1 MTHKQKC
8 HLDRSQ
14 TASSSGA
21 VERPAAPTSPPH
33 LFLFVIPLSEVEWGI
48 CVCLTGL
55 EGAEGPSYPSP
66 GASPWGWSCDYESE
80 LIECI
85 GDLSPIKKW
94 EMGSAFLVIG
104 SSFEGLI
111 FFRRRSI
118 ATNSTFRSLFSV
130 PEHVRSIELG
140 SRGAWKFFLLKKL
153 TVAQISTQFRETS
166 LVRIE
171 SMTR

>member
-1 MTHKQKC
+1 
-8 HLDRSQ
+8 
-14 TASSSGA
+14 
-21 VERPAAPTSPPH
+21 
-33 LFLFVIPLSEVEWGI
+33 
-48 CVCLTGL
+48 
-55 EGAEGPSYPSP
+55 
-66 GASPWGWSCDYESE
+66 
-80 LIECI
+80 
-85 GDLSPIKKW
+85 
-94 EMGSAFLVIG
+94 MGSAFLVIG

-140 SRGAWKFFLLKKL
+140 GRGAWKFFLLKKL